1 MLIVEGD
8 IVSEV
13 MEEEIRQTTLV
24 RAPPEKVYDGIAS
37 AEGLNAWFTYNS
49 ELDPRPGGDIV
60 FRWKDWGPN
69 KYTLNS
75 PGKVVEAKRPEK
87 FVFQWKADNPTYA
100 TTIEMIFERVEEGTV
115 IHLREFGYHNTP
127 SGRAAMLECAAGW
140 GEALTLLKFY
150 VEHNI
155 LY

>member
-1 MLIVEGD
+1 MTKLID
-8 IVSEV
+8 A
-13 MEEEIRQTTLV
+13 EIRQTTLV
-24 RAPPEKVYDGIAS
+24 RADPEKVYDGIAS
-37 AEGLNAWFTYNS
+37 AEGLNAWFTHNS

-60 FRWKDWGPN
+60 FRWKDWGPD
-69 KYTLNS
+69 KYTLDS
-75 PGKVVEAKRPEK
+75 HGKVLEAKRPEK
-87 FVFQWKADNPTYA
+87 FVFQWYADKPEYA